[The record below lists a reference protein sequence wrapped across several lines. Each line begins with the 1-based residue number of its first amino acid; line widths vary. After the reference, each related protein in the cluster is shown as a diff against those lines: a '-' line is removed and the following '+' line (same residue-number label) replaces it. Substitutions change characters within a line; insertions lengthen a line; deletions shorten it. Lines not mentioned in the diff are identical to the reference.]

1 MTRYCVKCGR
11 QEEPDEPLVNGYCI
25 ECFLKYKGL
34 LRETPVFEITVCSKC
49 GSWRYHGRWMQPLS
63 LEDMLRR
70 YILDMS
76 RQFINNGVEILE
88 VEEIQSIHKI
98 NKNFHEAIAR
108 VTALLAGSKI
118 VSRPVIV
125 RFRIVRTVCPRCLRK
140 AGKVFNAIVQI
151 RSSRGHLTEDEKQYV
166 RRILS
171 EPSIADD
178 IVDVEEDK
186 NGINIK
192 MVTPV
197 LARRLA
203 SIISREKGAKVIETF
218 KVKKY
223 DPSRGRK
230 EGITTLSVR
239 LPDLE
244 EGDIVEYRRLLG
256 VVDEVRDNRV
266 RITDLDTGEKHS
278 IPINEYWDGRL
289 VKSRNYIEEK
299 DYLVIAS
306 DPSTIYL
313 MDETTGE
320 IREYPRL
327 VSLNNVKEGD
337 KMKGYIIGNRLYIV
351 KRNEGE

>member
-1 MTRYCVKCGR
+1 MVRYCVKCGKK
-11 QEEPDEPLVNGYCI
+11 ESSKEPLINGYCI
-25 ECFLKYKGL
+25 DCFLKYRGL

-49 GSWRYHGRWMQPLS
+49 GSWRYHGRWLQPMA
-63 LEDMLRR
+63 LEGIIRR
-70 YILDMS
+70 YILDTS
-76 RQFINNGVEILE
+76 EHYVNSGVEILE
-88 VEEIQSIHKI
+88 VEEVHGFHRV
-98 NKNFHEAIAR
+98 NKNFYEAVVR
-108 VTALLAGSKI
+108 VSALLGGSKI
-118 VSRPVIV
+118 ISRPIIV
-125 RFRIVRTVCPRCLRK
+125 RFKITKSICPRCLRK

-151 RSSRGHLTEDEKQYV
+151 RSSRGRLTEDEKQYIRKV
-166 RRILS
+166 LS

-178 IVDVEEDK
+178 IVDVEENR

-203 SIISREKGAKVIETF
+203 ALFSREKGAKVIETF
-218 KVKKY
+218 KIRKY

-230 EGITTLSVR
+230 EGITTLSIR

-244 EGDIVEYRRLLG
+244 RGDIVEYKG
-256 VVDEVRDNRV
+256 SISVIDEVKDSRIK
-266 RITDLDTGEKHS
+266 ITDLESGESHS
-278 IPINEYWDGRL
+278 VPVSEYWDGKL
-289 VKSRNYIEEK
+289 VKTREYIEEK

-313 MDETTGE
+313 MDEVTGE

-337 KMKGYIIGNRLYIV
+337 KMKGYIIRNNLYIV
-351 KRNEGE
+351 KKKGD